1 MKKIVALH
9 NDRPTR
15 PDDGAVVFQDHDAF
29 LLPLHEEGHWLYSY
43 VCAQWNVDPDTIGRG
58 PAPRDVAEA
67 AENLRACAPRITQ
80 PPYSAGIFC
89 DPYGPQGEPLI
100 TSVADEGR
108 IVYAGAGSGFGY
120 RLAPAIA
127 RKAAEILSQE

>member
-9 NDRPTR
+9 IDRPTR

-43 VCAQWNVDPDTIGRG
+43 VCAQWNVD
-58 PAPRDVAEA
+58 
-67 AENLRACAPRITQ
+67 
-80 PPYSAGIFC
+80 
-89 DPYGPQGEPLI
+89 
-100 TSVADEGR
+100 EGR

-120 RLAPAIA
+120 RLVPAIA
-127 RKAAEILSQE
+127 REAAEILSQE